1 LSIHVARSL
10 VKIVRLLII
19 LIGLVCST
27 ACTTDTVSK
36 RPPSQAPYAM
46 TTSTKAEFTVSVYAQ
61 GIPGTKWTDRTA
73 KTVSISLAKHG
84 INKTSAAVT
93 LTAAGL
99 KWTLSEPAPG
109 EAVLRFYE
117 FREGA
122 SQQNARREVLT
133 KHYRYNRTTD
143 KFDELSSRS

>member
-1 LSIHVARSL
+1 M
-10 VKIVRLLII
+10 KIAPPLII
-19 LIGLVCST
+19 LIGLVCSN
-27 ACTTDTVSK
+27 ACTSDTVSK
-36 RPPSQAPYAM
+36 RPPSHAPYAM
-46 TTSTKAEFTVSVYAQ
+46 TTSTKAQFTVSVYAQ
-61 GIPGTKWTDRTA
+61 GIPGTKWTDRTP

-93 LTAAGL
+93 LNAAGL

-122 SQQNARREVLT
+122 PQQNARREVLT
-133 KHYRYNRTTD
+133 KHYRYNPATD
-143 KFDELSSRS
+143 KFDELPGRS